1 LFTNSIMAQIHL
13 GKQQEGEL
21 AAGRY
26 TPGMR
31 ASRTLIALLAVA
43 ALLLAPDAVSRT
55 RAPARAVAVTFD
67 DLPATPAGVVADD
80 AASLRDLTRTLLDA
94 VRRHGIP
101 AIGFVNEGRL
111 FVDGG
116 EADDVAG
123 RTGLLPMW
131 LDAGLELGN
140 HTFSHRDLNTMQ
152 LAAFQADVL
161 RGETVTR
168 ALLK

>member
-13 GKQQEGEL
+13 GKQQEGQL
-21 AAGRY
+21 AARRY

-43 ALLLAPDAVSRT
+43 AFLLAADALSRT

-67 DLPATPAGVVADD
+67 DLPASPGGVVADD